1 MAGRPEKGAKGRLD
15 VARAK
20 KLVKFSKRT
29 SVVSVM
35 TQYQSNEEMG
45 YTKGYELPSE
55 EDMEMAEE
63 AAFRELQELERE
75 KEEQR
80 CPSLRSIPRFF
91 QRKAAPLDE
100 STSLRPRVLRE
111 ARSRL
116 LQRKTSKELLD
127 EEDLHTI
134 LGLLK
139 EQGSVTRA
147 PDHSEVEVIDYNGFY
162 KVRQE
167 LLKRG
172 ERFKQYFEPS
182 HFLKFPRDPAGRIA
196 IVPFFTFVVRRVN
209 LSQTRVQLSYYDALG
224 CGYLREKDMEN
235 FIFEMIP
242 TMPQLNTLQ
251 EEFYPFYVF
260 TAVRKFFFYLDPK
273 RTGRVR
279 IRDLLS
285 SPILPELYELR
296 QEHPLGDAEHNW
308 FSMQSALK
316 VYDAYLFLDNDQNGM
331 LSRNELARFG
341 SGMLTDVFI
350 DRVFEE
356 YQTYRDAE
364 TGEREMD
371 YKTFLDFVLAME
383 NKGTPQAVRYFWKLL
398 DIHHTG
404 CIDGFVINYFFR
416 AIVKVLRQI
425 KGSEIA
431 SVDDVKDEI
440 FDMVRSKTTGII
452 TLDDLLHCSQ
462 GGTVLSML
470 FDAAAFWLYDN
481 RESLLMEQDGFLVKA
496 ISLPS
501 LFPNAQ
507 GGNVTVGYP
516 SEKSI
521 KRTPSQL
528 LLEKQQFSLVQSML
542 AKPKITGFQDLARF
556 SNHTTSVV
564 PVDQPL
570 FSVHPPVVAFVEFEG
585 LQTYETMVTLRNQD
599 NVARRVKVCP
609 PDSPFFELLPARR
622 VAKGGTVAS
631 SDVSRDKIAPGME
644 VSYVVRFKPDAR
656 IDYSYDLKVVTERE
670 EFSVPIRASG
680 GSALLDFPDVIDF
693 GDECIVGYQV
703 NCANAR
709 EWAETEACRAVPK
722 CPHPEKSGEGSAVV
736 GNGALE
742 CVGFHKME
750 DKWVSVFFTPSRAE
764 RYECDLQIKY
774 GELEAVATLRGQA
787 RNAEVS
793 LSHSLLLIED
803 TYVGLES
810 QGVVTIRNDSDVPI
824 DFSWR
829 LFSSTVEEA
838 QHRLALHRQ
847 LKTEEMDE
855 LLYMQQ
861 ANLSEDE
868 ESESGSDGERR
879 RVRRE
884 RKVTKLLGRKYDS
897 IMKAVEEDPM
907 LFRDAIFKIEPLCG
921 RLWPQ
926 TQVTCACCFLPKD
939 ALVYCA
945 TAFLSAVGQEDRAPL
960 VLKGLGIGP
969 KATFSYD
976 ELDVWDAK
984 DIHDDP
990 CMLDVGNVFVESAHR
1005 YEVQLLNQGD
1015 IEFDFRLVH
1024 REGKF
1029 APRFKFTPD
1038 HGTIAV
1044 GGQCEIVVDFKPKE
1058 LGPFHEVFEWALQG
1072 SATAVTLAFR
1082 GTSVRPKF
1090 EFDVDKIN
1098 FGTVS
1103 FGFLNSR
1110 MLTLTNTSEVPCYYT
1125 LTVKGD
1131 EAPPNNEFEII
1142 PSRGTLLPNCAQRI
1156 QVPSGHRAGG

>member
-1 MAGRPEKGAKGRLD
+1 MGRC
-15 VARAK
+15 
-20 KLVKFSKRT
+20 
-29 SVVSVM
+29 
-35 TQYQSNEEMG
+35 
-45 YTKGYELPSE
+45 
-55 EDMEMAEE
+55 
-63 AAFRELQELERE
+63 
-75 KEEQR
+75 QR
-80 CPSLRSIPRFF
+80 PN
-91 QRKAAPLDE
+91 
-100 STSLRPRVLRE
+100 LRPVP
-111 ARSRL
+111 
-116 LQRKTSKELLD
+116 TSWYHDCE
-127 EEDLHTI
+127 
-134 LGLLK
+134 

-224 CGYLREKDMEN
+224 CGYLREKDPPRIN

-260 TAVRKFFFYLDPK
+260 TADPK

-350 DRVFEE
+350 DRPDSNGTIPLLRHRI
-356 YQTYRDAE
+356 Q
-364 TGEREMD
+364 D

-481 RESLLMEQDGFLVKA
+481 RESLLMEQDGFLVKVPTSMSKDA
-496 ISLPS
+496 LPH
-501 LFPNAQ
+501 
-507 GGNVTVGYP
+507 VECVCIVG
-516 SEKSI
+516 I
-521 KRTPSQL
+521 L
-528 LLEKQQFSLVQSML
+528 LL
-542 AKPKITGFQDLARF
+542 
-556 SNHTTSVV
+556 
-564 PVDQPL
+564 
-570 FSVHPPVVAFVEFEG
+570 VECGE
-585 LQTYETMVTLRNQD
+585 
-599 NVARRVKVCP
+599 
-609 PDSPFFELLPARR
+609 
-622 VAKGGTVAS
+622 
-631 SDVSRDKIAPGME
+631 
-644 VSYVVRFKPDAR
+644 
-656 IDYSYDLKVVTERE
+656 VTERE

-693 GDECIVGYQV
+693 GDECIVGYQCERTV
-703 NCANAR
+703 LVRNVGDRASKLLCR
-709 EWAETEACRAVPK
+709 TTEPFSIDVPDGFL
-722 CPHPEKSGEGSAVV
+722 EEGAS
-736 GNGALE
+736 
-742 CVGFHKME
+742 CQ
-750 DKWVSVFFTPSRAE
+750 VSVFFTPSRAE

-793 LSHSLLLIED
+793 LSHSLLLIE
-803 TYVGLES
+803 
-810 QGVVTIRNDSDVPI
+810 
-824 DFSWR
+824 
-829 LFSSTVEEA
+829 
-838 QHRLALHRQ
+838 
-847 LKTEEMDE
+847 
-855 LLYMQQ
+855 
-861 ANLSEDE
+861 
-868 ESESGSDGERR
+868 
-879 RVRRE
+879 
-884 RKVTKLLGRKYDS
+884 
-897 IMKAVEEDPM
+897 
-907 LFRDAIFKIEPLCG
+907 EP
-921 RLWPQ
+921 
-926 TQVTCACCFLPKD
+926 VTCACCFLPKD

-945 TAFLSAVGQEDRAPL
+945 TAFLSAVGQED
-960 VLKGLGIGP
+960 V
-969 KATFSYD
+969 TMS
-976 ELDVWDAK
+976 
-984 DIHDDP
+984 
-990 CMLDVGNVFVESAHR
+990 
-1005 YEVQLLNQGD
+1005 VQLLNQGD

-1058 LGPFHEVFEWALQG
+1058 LGPFHEARSLGDREA
-1072 SATAVTLAFR
+1072 
-1082 GTSVRPKF
+1082 TSVWF
-1090 EFDVDKIN
+1090 
-1098 FGTVS
+1098 FGWM
-1103 FGFLNSR
+1103 FNR
-1110 MLTLTNTSEVPCYYT
+1110 CCYVFYWT
-1125 LTVKGD
+1125 
-1131 EAPPNNEFEII
+1131 
-1142 PSRGTLLPNCAQRI
+1142 PSSA
-1156 QVPSGHRAGG
+1156 SSS

>member
-1 MAGRPEKGAKGRLD
+1 MVRPACLNLSNALLRL
-15 VARAK
+15 R
-20 KLVKFSKRT
+20 
-29 SVVSVM
+29 
-35 TQYQSNEEMG
+35 G

-316 VYDAYLFLDNDQNGM
+316 VYGAYLFLDNDQNGM

-481 RESLLMEQDGFLVKA
+481 RESLLMEQ
-496 ISLPS
+496 
-501 LFPNAQ
+501 
-507 GGNVTVGYP
+507 
-516 SEKSI
+516 
-521 KRTPSQL
+521 
-528 LLEKQQFSLVQSML
+528 
-542 AKPKITGFQDLARF
+542 
-556 SNHTTSVV
+556 
-564 PVDQPL
+564 
-570 FSVHPPVVAFVEFEG
+570 
-585 LQTYETMVTLRNQD
+585 
-599 NVARRVKVCP
+599 
-609 PDSPFFELLPARR
+609 
-622 VAKGGTVAS
+622 
-631 SDVSRDKIAPGME
+631 
-644 VSYVVRFKPDAR
+644 
-656 IDYSYDLKVVTERE
+656 
-670 EFSVPIRASG
+670 
-680 GSALLDFPDVIDF
+680 
-693 GDECIVGYQV
+693 
-703 NCANAR
+703 
-709 EWAETEACRAVPK
+709 
-722 CPHPEKSGEGSAVV
+722 
-736 GNGALE
+736 
-742 CVGFHKME
+742 E
-750 DKWVSVFFTPSRAE
+750 D
-764 RYECDLQIKY
+764 
-774 GELEAVATLRGQA
+774 
-787 RNAEVS
+787 
-793 LSHSLLLIED
+793 
-803 TYVGLES
+803 
-810 QGVVTIRNDSDVPI
+810 
-824 DFSWR
+824 
-829 LFSSTVEEA
+829 
-838 QHRLALHRQ
+838 
-847 LKTEEMDE
+847 
-855 LLYMQQ
+855 
-861 ANLSEDE
+861 
-868 ESESGSDGERR
+868 
-879 RVRRE
+879 
-884 RKVTKLLGRKYDS
+884 
-897 IMKAVEEDPM
+897 
-907 LFRDAIFKIEPLCG
+907 
-921 RLWPQ
+921 
-926 TQVTCACCFLPKD
+926 
-939 ALVYCA
+939 
-945 TAFLSAVGQEDRAPL
+945 
-960 VLKGLGIGP
+960 
-969 KATFSYD
+969 D
-976 ELDVWDAK
+976 ELDYP
-984 DIHDDP
+984 HP
-990 CMLDVGNVFVESAHR
+990 HR
-1005 YEVQLLNQGD
+1005 
-1015 IEFDFRLVH
+1015 
-1024 REGKF
+1024 
-1029 APRFKFTPD
+1029 
-1038 HGTIAV
+1038 
-1044 GGQCEIVVDFKPKE
+1044 
-1058 LGPFHEVFEWALQG
+1058 
-1072 SATAVTLAFR
+1072 
-1082 GTSVRPKF
+1082 
-1090 EFDVDKIN
+1090 
-1098 FGTVS
+1098 
-1103 FGFLNSR
+1103 
-1110 MLTLTNTSEVPCYYT
+1110 
-1125 LTVKGD
+1125 
-1131 EAPPNNEFEII
+1131 
-1142 PSRGTLLPNCAQRI
+1142 
-1156 QVPSGHRAGG
+1156 